1 MGGISMKCPYC
12 GSHFVRPEGANFVVA
27 WREGVPDAYEYHCHS
42 CDRDFTYS
50 PTRGYYVDGRWEA

>member
-1 MGGISMKCPYC
+1 MKCPHC
-12 GSHFVRPEGANFVVA
+12 RSTFTKQLGVNFVVA

-42 CDRDFTYS
+42 CGRDFTYS